1 MPHETLIYGNEDERI
16 EKGNHGAGLKFFRM
30 PGFRMFVQALK
41 GEDLTEEQLV
51 EVDTK
56 LFECQD
62 CEIVT
67 DSSTVDGAEMLDAFN
82 KGRLDLTGTGSQSVA
97 LTGGGLVA
105 GFNNMDLADFPITLL
120 IRKVNAGNIIFT
132 PLAARISFA
141 TGTTASNAVAAG
153 RLLEVEITAVS
164 GNPRNYTLTTFTRI
178 RDETMEEL
186 AYERNLG
193 FEGIA
198 YILDGA
204 SSG

>member
-1 MPHETLIYGNEDERI
+1 M
-16 EKGNHGAGLKFFRM
+16 
-30 PGFRMFVQALK
+30 
-41 GEDLTEEQLV
+41 
-51 EVDTK
+51 
-56 LFECQD
+56 
-62 CEIVT
+62 
-67 DSSTVDGAEMLDAFN
+67 
-82 KGRLDLTGTGSQSVA
+82 
-97 LTGGGLVA
+97 GLV
-105 GFNNMDLADFPITLL
+105 DFPITLL